1 MAKKNVELSNHSQAR
16 QQQLLAAA
24 LNVVARRG
32 LSGITVNDIADEAGC
47 SYGVIAF
54 HFKTKERLLLEVL
67 DFLASHYEDLWRETI
82 RNAPEDPARR
92 LQLLVDVDFDPRVAK
107 TRYLAVWMAFWA
119 EASRVPAY
127 RKRCLEL
134 KTRSL
139 ATIIDLVSELAENR
153 AMTIDAEAVARGLY
167 ALTDGCWLFAHVSGE
182 TSPAHRER
190 SRRLCHTYLSA
201 FFPKDFSV
209 PVASP
214 PGEEAGAVA

>member
-1 MAKKNVELSNHSQAR
+1 MAKKILEVSNHSQAR
-16 QQQLLAAA
+16 QQQLLTAA
-24 LNVVARRG
+24 LSVVARRG
-32 LSGITVNDIADEAGC
+32 LSGITINDIADEAGC

-54 HFKTKERLLLEVL
+54 HFKTKERLLLAVL
-67 DFLASHYEDLWRETI
+67 NFLASHYEDLWRETI

-119 EASRVPAY
+119 EASRVPTY

-139 ATIIDLVSELAENR
+139 ATIIDLVSELADQRSMN
-153 AMTIDAEAVARGLY
+153 IDAEAIARGLY

-201 FFPKDFSV
+201 FFPLDFSV
-209 PVASP
+209 PTASLLS
-214 PGEEAGAVA
+214 EEAGAVA